1 MNNSKLI
8 VLVEPELKEV
18 LLFEWAM
25 KRLHVRNPVR
35 VMQKTRELREY
46 LEGEGPYKN
55 RELFPVPRVI
65 LLDMDLPGLEAANFL
80 HWLRKESGHRDI
92 LLIGMSK
99 FEVSRR
105 VQAFLDLGMNAFF
118 QKRIN
123 LDDTLQC
130 LREMELLD
138 EVLDRQSERVLEQEA
153 WMGDEARGPHC

>member
-1 MNNSKLI
+1 MNNSKLV

-46 LEGEGPYKN
+46 LEGEGPYRN
-55 RELFPVPRVI
+55 RELFPLPRVI
-65 LLDMDLPGLEAANFL
+65 LMDLDLPGLEAANFL
-80 HWLRKESGHRDI
+80 YWLRHESDCGDI
-92 LLIGMSK
+92 PLIGVSN

-105 VQAFLDLGMNAFF
+105 VQAFYDLGMNAFF

-123 LDDTLQC
+123 LDDTLRC
-130 LREMELLD
+130 MRELELLD
-138 EVLDRQSERVLEQEA
+138 DVFERDLARMQAELEA
-153 WMGDEARGPHC
+153 